1 MSIQETTPSVET
13 PVETTQRHKTAA
25 AETLL
30 RRWVT
35 CVGVAGTAV
44 LAAYFFGF
52 MAWQTIWGRSD
63 PDNWLTKLVDVH
75 YAALIGIPMS
85 AVTAFCI
92 VSLLKVTN
100 GPIEF
105 EAIGF
110 KFRGASGP
118 IVLWILCFL
127 VIVIGFHLLWG
138 DLA

>member
-1 MSIQETTPSVET
+1 MSIEETTPSIESLT
-13 PVETTQRHKTAA
+13 ETTQRHKTVA

-35 CVGVAGTAV
+35 WVGVAGTGV

-52 MAWQTIWGRSD
+52 MTVESIWGKSD
-63 PDNWLTKLVDVH
+63 PHNWLTKLVNVH
-75 YAALIGIPMS
+75 YAALVGTPMS
-85 AVTAFCI
+85 AATAFCI

-127 VIVIGFHLLWG
+127 VIVIGFHLLWC

>member
-1 MSIQETTPSVET
+1 MSNEQLTPSLEAPSET
-13 PVETTQRHKTAA
+13 AQRHKTIA

-35 CVGVAGTAV
+35 CVGVAGTGV

-52 MAWQTIWGRSD
+52 MIVQTVWGKSA
-63 PDNWLTKLVDVH
+63 PQNWLIKLTNVH
-75 YAALIGIPMS
+75 YAALVGTPMS

-127 VIVIGFHLLWG
+127 AVALGFHLLWR
-138 DLA
+138 DIA